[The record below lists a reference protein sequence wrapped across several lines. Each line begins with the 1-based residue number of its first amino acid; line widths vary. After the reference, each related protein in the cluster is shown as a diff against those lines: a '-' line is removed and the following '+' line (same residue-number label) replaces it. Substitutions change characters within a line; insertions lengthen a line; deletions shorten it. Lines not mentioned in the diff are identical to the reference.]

1 MRLLDKLLGA
11 KPKRY
16 GWIAIAALI
25 LMNIMTY
32 YGSRLFTS
40 SAHFYDLTTPL
51 DSMIPFL
58 PPFILIY
65 SVVAYTQWVLGY
77 YWSACEDKKTVL
89 FIFGAEILAK
99 VPSMIIFLLLPTT
112 MTRPEVTGSDI
123 FSFFV
128 SILYVMDQPV
138 TLFPSDGQLLT
149 EEQIQQ
155 GLDYVKT
162 LDIVPIRG

>member
-1 MRLLDKLLGA
+1 MRLLEKLLGA

-40 SAHFYDLTTPL
+40 SAQFYDLSTPL

-65 SVVAYTQWVLGY
+65 SVVAYTQWVVGY
-77 YWSACEDKKTVL
+77 YYFRSGNIGK
-89 FIFGAEILAK
+89 GAVHDHFPA
-99 VPSMIIFLLLPTT
+99 
-112 MTRPEVTGSDI
+112 
-123 FSFFV
+123 
-128 SILYVMDQPV
+128 
-138 TLFPSDGQLLT
+138 PSDHH
-149 EEQIQQ
+149 
-155 GLDYVKT
+155 DKA
-162 LDIVPIRG
+162 